1 MSLIKSIGSLTAL
14 AAISSSF
21 TLQSINQPALA
32 QTKNFVADHS
42 RSIEGEV
49 SRLSH
54 VILVQV
60 PQPIILDIGA
70 NQQTTLTVPLLSDMI
85 INGQTIAPAQTP
97 VLISIERDTR
107 HDHARVLAKGLMLQG
122 KLVALKAKGDAI
134 PSFVI
139 PGAEFNQR
147 VKNAMNL
154 GAIIGT
160 GMAGTMGTAML
171 GQMGAAM
178 GDPTGTGLAMQ
189 MTSAG
194 GLAGIVGG
202 IFGGKGDQRVIELPA
217 GSTHVLTVE
226 NSAMVVAQLIQLN
239 REVAAGNQLVMTSI
253 ASKLEPNEELETSN
267 FSTVAE
273 SDQVAPSDIELEEGT
288 QSQEVA
294 IAQPSAE

>member
-1 MSLIKSIGSLTAL
+1 MSLLKSIGSL
-14 AAISSSF
+14 AACATLSTTF
-21 TLQSINQPALA
+21 TLQSINQPAVA

-42 RSIEGEV
+42 RAIEGEV
-49 SRLSH
+49 SKLSH

-97 VLISIERDTR
+97 ILISIEREKG
-107 HDHARVLAKGLMLQG
+107 HDHARVRAKGLMLQG
-122 KLVALKAKGDAI
+122 KLVALKAQGDAI

-171 GQMGAAM
+171 GQLGAGM

-202 IFGGKGDQRVIELPA
+202 IFGGKGDKRVIELSA
-217 GSTHVLTVE
+217 GSTHVLTVA

-239 REVAAGNQLVMTSI
+239 REVAAGNQEVMTSI
-253 ASKLEPNEELETSN
+253 ANKLAPGKKINEAN
-267 FSTVAE
+267 FATVTDSVENDSLE
-273 SDQVAPSDIELEEGT
+273 SDMRESDPRK
-288 QSQEVA
+288 EVA
-294 IAQPSAE
+294 IAQPANE

>member
-1 MSLIKSIGSLTAL
+1 MSLIKSINSLTAL
-14 AAISSSF
+14 AVLSSSF

-49 SRLSH
+49 SKLSH

-97 VLISIERDTR
+97 VLISIERDAR

-147 VKNAMNL
+147 VKNTMNL

-202 IFGGKGDQRVIELPA
+202 IFGGKGDKRVIELPA

-239 REVAAGNQLVMTSI
+239 REVAAGNQQVMTSI
-253 ASKLEPNEELETSN
+253 ASKLEPNEELKTNS

-273 SDQVAPSDIELEEGT
+273 NDGRAPNEIELAESNE
-288 QSQEVA
+288 SQEVA
-294 IAQPSAE
+294 IAQPTSK

>member
-1 MSLIKSIGSLTAL
+1 MSLVKSLTSFTTL
-14 AAISSSF
+14 AALSTTM
-21 TLQSINQPALA
+21 TLQSFSQPAFG
-32 QTKNFVADHS
+32 QTKNFVANHS

-97 VLISIERDTR
+97 VLISIERDQR
-107 HDHARVLAKGLMLQG
+107 HDQARVRAKGLMLQG
-122 KLVALKAKGDAI
+122 KLVALKAEGDAI

-171 GQMGAAM
+171 GQLGAGM

-202 IFGGKGDQRVIELPA
+202 IFGGKGDKRVIELPA
-217 GSTHVLTVE
+217 GSTHVLTVQ

-239 REVAAGNQLVMTSI
+239 REVAAGNQQVMTSI
-253 ASKLEPNEELETSN
+253 ASKLDPSEDREPIGIPAVADNEDFIPSQTLLEDS
-267 FSTVAE
+267 S
-273 SDQVAPSDIELEEGT
+273 SI
-288 QSQEVA
+288 QEVA
-294 IAQPSAE
+294 QAQTNDK